1 MRAFARQGE
10 GGRERVCVYD
20 GLKESEGQGK
30 QMCLC
35 LTKKLSLIRGPPDG
49 RGGQAREINCVSN
62 SPKCL

>member
-35 LTKKLSLIRGPPDG
+35 LKPWVFRLVG
-49 RGGQAREINCVSN
+49 R
-62 SPKCL
+62 